1 MFKRLY
7 FTLLVKRLSVIY
19 PIGVESNNLLVML
32 FRTRLGNL
40 ESQSYGGQPLILML
54 VILLLILKQIEINIT
69 KLMIMYVK

>member
-1 MFKRLY
+1 
-7 FTLLVKRLSVIY
+7 
-19 PIGVESNNLLVML
+19 ML

-69 KLMIMYVK
+69 KLMIMYVKWWEL